1 MAIYDLSVPLSEQA
15 VRALRVGD
23 TVRLSGV
30 MVTGRD
36 AAHKY
41 MVETFIRTSTVPE
54 SERPLYEELRRL
66 LAGGVIYH
74 CGPVVR
80 QLSPSTPPAPP
91 SRGGETPPP
100 APSQGGE
107 GSGGLLSA
115 VSREGGWEFVAAGPT
130 TSIRE
135 EVYEPE
141 VIAHFGLRG
150 VIGKGGMGPGT
161 LRACREYGA
170 AYFHAVGGAASLI
183 ADTVKEVL
191 AVYKK
196 DEFGVPEALWVIRA
210 EGFPVVVTMDSHGRS
225 IHDEVEQTS
234 KAALERLL
242 AGS

>member
-1 MAIYDLSVPLSEQA
+1 MATYDLELPLSEEA

-41 MVETFIRTSTVPE
+41 MVEAFIRADKVPE

-80 QLSPSTPPAPP
+80 QLSPRP
-91 SRGGETPPP
+91 
-100 APSQGGE
+100 
-107 GSGGLLSA
+107 GL
-115 VSREGGWEFVAAGPT
+115 REGRWEFVAAGPT

-141 VIAHFGLRG
+141 IIAHFGLRG

-196 DEFGVPEALWVIRA
+196 DEFGVPEALWVIRT

-225 IHDEVEQTS
+225 IHDEIESAS
-234 KAALERLL
+234 KVAFERLL

>member
-1 MAIYDLSVPLSEQA
+1 MATYDLTIPISEEA
-15 VRALRVGD
+15 IRALHVGD
-23 TVRLSGV
+23 TAQLSGV

-36 AAHKY
+36 TAHKY
-41 MVETFIRTSTVPE
+41 LIETFIRPSTGSGHRAGAVPE
-54 SERPLYEELRRL
+54 DERASTGSRMLYQELQRL
-66 LAGGVIYH
+66 LNGGVIYH

-80 QLSPSTPPAPP
+80 Q
-91 SRGGETPPP
+91 
-100 APSQGGE
+100 
-107 GSGGLLSA
+107 
-115 VSREGGWEFVAAGPT
+115 REDGRWEFVAAGPT

-161 LRACREYGA
+161 LRACQEHGA

-183 ADTVKEVL
+183 ANAVKEVV

-196 DEFGVPEALWVIRA
+196 DEFGVPEAFWVIRV

-225 IHDEVEQTS
+225 IHDEVEAAS
-234 KAALERLL
+234 KAAFERLV
-242 AGS
+242 AGGRK